1 LGQLLICSGVCLLL
15 LIADLLSELATSTRS

>member
-1 LGQLLICSGVCLLL
+1 VMICSGVCLLL